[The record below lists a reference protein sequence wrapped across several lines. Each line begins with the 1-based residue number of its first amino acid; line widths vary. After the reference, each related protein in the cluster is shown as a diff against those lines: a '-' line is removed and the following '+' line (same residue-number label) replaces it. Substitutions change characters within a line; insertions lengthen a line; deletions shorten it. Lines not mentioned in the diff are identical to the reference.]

1 MPDEKLDGE
10 AATSERWEL
19 LRWLDRMLAGPL
31 VLLSFVW
38 LVILVL
44 ELVVGTDPRLEVLF
58 YVIWAA
64 FILEAVIELTIAPD
78 RAAYLRGNWLK
89 IAALFVPALRALRA
103 LTALRFLRAAAAVR
117 SASLLRLVTS
127 LNRGIGA
134 LSHTLDRTR
143 FVYVVLLTVLV
154 IAVGSAG
161 LFFFEAATAGATI
174 TDYGEALWWT
184 AITMTT
190 IGAESSPITPE
201 GRVVA
206 WLVSV
211 YALGVF
217 GYVTAT
223 IASHFLGLAAA
234 PAGVR
239 AADAPMRDEIAA
251 LRTEIGRLSGQLE
264 ALAPGA
270 DQGRT
275 GGG

>member
-1 MPDEKLDGE
+1 MPDEKLERE

-19 LRWLDRMLAGPL
+19 LRWLDRIMGGPL
-31 VLLSFVW
+31 VVLSFVW
-38 LVILVL
+38 LAILVL

-58 YVIWAA
+58 YVVWAV
-64 FILEAVIELTIAPD
+64 FILEVAIELTIAPD
-78 RAAYLRGNWLK
+78 RPAYLRGNWLK
-89 IAALFVPALRALRA
+89 LVALFVPALRVLRA
-103 LTALRFLRAAAAVR
+103 LRALRFLRAAAAVR
-117 SASLLRLVTS
+117 SASLLRLITS

-134 LSHTLDRTR
+134 LSRTLDRTR

-161 LFFFEAATAGATI
+161 LFFFEAGAAGATI

-190 IGAESSPITPE
+190 IGAESSPVTPE

-234 PAGVR
+234 PAGGR
-239 AADAPMRDEIAA
+239 AADVLLREEVAA
-251 LRTEIGRLSGQLE
+251 LREEIGRLSGQL
-264 ALAPGA
+264 GA
-270 DQGRT
+270 GGARGDQGRT